1 MSIQIQLQTA
11 TQEYQKLQA
20 DYSAAVQARQRLDAQ
35 LSENELV
42 KKVQCAENT
51 LGQSKSLTFLRQ
63 EFANLTAENE
73 IYKQIGPVLVKQDQT
88 EAKNNVDTRL
98 EFIRGEM
105 YVCPT
110 WVCSQ
115 SLDERDRKRVE
126 KQMND
131 LEDESEKKKSQACLY
146 IVDTPKL
153 KIWLSYSWLPSKL
166 SYSNRLA
173 NALSLFASPST
184 IQLFADIG
192 VTGTSCSVV
201 ELSSVVDD
209 NYTPRSCAKSE
220 PGRRHTIV
228 LILLQ

>member
-1 MSIQIQLQTA
+1 MSVQIQLQTA

-42 KKVQCAENT
+42 KKVQCTENT
-51 LGQSKSLTFLRQ
+51 LGQSNPLTFLHQ

-105 YVCPT
+105 YVYPI
-110 WVCSQ
+110 WVCRQ
-115 SLDERDRKRVE
+115 SLDEHDRKRVE

-131 LEDESEKKKSQACLY
+131 LEDESEKKKSQARLY
-146 IVDTPKL
+146 IPDTAEL
-153 KIWLSYSWLPSKL
+153 GVRLSYSWLLFKL
-166 SYSNRLA
+166 SYSNRPA
-173 NALSLFASPST
+173 NVYSLFANPST

-192 VTGTSCSVV
+192 VTSTQALG
-201 ELSSVVDD
+201 L
-209 NYTPRSCAKSE
+209 
-220 PGRRHTIV
+220 
-228 LILLQ
+228 